1 MTESNKNWY
10 AIYVRAR
17 SEKKVGIELDA
28 AGINYY
34 LPMIR
39 VLKTWTDRKKWIE
52 EPLFKSYIFVNID
65 QSEYFKAINIPNSV
79 RYISFEGKAVVI
91 PPQQIEAIKY
101 FLEEINPP
109 KVDEF
114 EMKKGMNVEIVLGSL
129 TGLKGELIELNGKER
144 VKIRIEVVNKSIT
157 IQIPKGKLKVIK

>member
-1 MTESNKNWY
+1 MIESNKNWY
-10 AIYVRAR
+10 AIYVKSR
-17 SEKKVGIELDA
+17 SEKKVAIELDA
-28 AGINYY
+28 AGIDYY
-34 LPMIR
+34 LPIIR
-39 VLKTWTDRKKWIE
+39 VLKTWSDRKKWIE

-65 QSEYFKAINIPNSV
+65 QSEFYKAINIPNSV

-109 KVDEF
+109 QVDEM
-114 EMKKGMNVEIVLGSL
+114 EMKKGMKVEIILGNL

-144 VKIRIEVVNKSIT
+144 VKIRIDVVNKSIT
-157 IQIPKGKLKVIK
+157 LQIPKNKLKVIK